1 MTTAYH
7 PRTRILLG
15 DSNEETARSLCQM
28 LESWNYEVDLARSG
42 SEVLLKLAEPH
53 SAAIILLDAMLTG
66 TPAIDVLHKLRQS
79 ERRKR
84 MWTILLTNSA
94 DPDLVQMA
102 VDAGVDDLV
111 ARPLQ
116 EQDLKVRLHT
126 AERMRVLQE
135 ELNHSLERARFYNLH
150 DKLTGVLTRETILSN
165 LFRETDRVQRMRTP
179 LCFMLLNL
187 DNFTQLNAEWGIEA
201 GDRILQMTV
210 ERFQRYLRSYDL
222 IGRMG
227 EDEFLIALPG
237 CNKED
242 GLMLAERL
250 RKLVFQKPFDLGF
263 RTVEVSAS
271 FGLSQSRGRS
281 PLVVLRE
288 AEQALYYAK
297 ALGPNYIFRF
307 GDKVPSKIAEEQ
319 LNTSS
324 AREKAA
330 LRSSIPDAHAY

>member
-1 MTTAYH
+1 MITAYQ
-7 PRTRILLG
+7 PGTRILLG
-15 DSNEETARSLCQM
+15 DNNEETAQALCHM
-28 LESWNYEVDLARSG
+28 LEAWNYKVDVARSG
-42 SEVLLKLAEPH
+42 TEVLAKLGEPH
-53 SAAIILLDAMLTG
+53 SAAIILLDANLTG
-66 TPAIDVLHKLRQS
+66 IPAIDVLHKLRHS

-84 MWTILLTNSA
+84 MWTILLTGA
-94 DPDLVQMA
+94 VDQDLVQMA

-111 ARPLQ
+111 ARPIQ

-126 AERMRVLQE
+126 AERMRILQD

-187 DNFTQLNAEWGIEA
+187 DNFTKLNAEWGIEA
-201 GDRILQMTV
+201 GNRVLQLVV

-227 EDEFLIALPG
+227 EDEFLVALPG
-237 CNKED
+237 CSKED
-242 GLMLAERL
+242 GLMLSERL
-250 RKLVFQKPFDLGF
+250 RKLVFQKSFDLGF
-263 RTVEVSAS
+263 RTVEVTAS
-271 FGLSQSRGRS
+271 FGLAQSRGRS

-297 ALGPNYIFRF
+297 ALGPNYIFQF
-307 GDKVPSKIAEEQ
+307 GDKVPAKIADD
-319 LNTSS
+319 
-324 AREKAA
+324 RE
-330 LRSSIPDAHAY
+330 RSSGSEKTVA

>member
-1 MTTAYH
+1 MTTAYQ
-7 PRTRILLG
+7 PGTQILLG
-15 DSNEETARSLCQM
+15 DSNEETAEALCHM
-28 LESWNYEVDLARSG
+28 LEAWNYKVEVAHSG
-42 SEVLLKLAEPH
+42 TEVLRKLADPH
-53 SAAIILLDAMLTG
+53 SAEIVLLDSNLSG
-66 TPAIDVLHKLRQS
+66 PPAIDILHKLRQQS
-79 ERRKR
+79 ARRKR
-84 MWTILLTNSA
+84 MWTILLTNA
-94 DPDLVQMA
+94 VDPSLVQMA

-111 ARPLQ
+111 ARPIQ
-116 EQDLKVRLHT
+116 EQDLRVRLHT
-126 AERMRVLQE
+126 AERMRILQD

-150 DKLTGVLTRETILSN
+150 DKLTGVL
-165 LFRETDRVQRMRTP
+165 DRVQRMRTP

-187 DNFTQLNAEWGIEA
+187 DNFTKLNAEWGLEA
-201 GDRILQMTV
+201 GDRILQLVV

-263 RTVEVSAS
+263 RTVEVTAS

-297 ALGPNYIFRF
+297 ALGPNFIFRF
-307 GDKVPSKIAEEQ
+307 GDKVPSKIAEEP
-319 LNTSS
+319 TATASPS
-324 AREKAA
+324 DSEKTVA
-330 LRSSIPDAHAY
+330 